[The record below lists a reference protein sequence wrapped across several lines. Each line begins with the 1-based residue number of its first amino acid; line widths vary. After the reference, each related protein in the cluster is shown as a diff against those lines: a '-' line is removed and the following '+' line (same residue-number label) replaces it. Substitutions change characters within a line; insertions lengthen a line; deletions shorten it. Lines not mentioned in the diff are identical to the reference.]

1 MSSHKTDQTI
11 SGNIDTLAQ
20 ACRLVFTQM
29 QLQIK
34 QDSGNKFVANEKIK
48 MLGFANP
55 AKITVLL
62 SASGDN
68 CIVKIECSNLGFGPV
83 QGRHVRGVAETFLSN
98 LRLNLGNR
106 SQSSVAEGSDI
117 ASQIQK
123 LAQLMQQGLLTEE
136 EFTTAKAKLL

>member
-1 MSSHKTDQTI
+1 MPT
-11 SGNIDTLAQ
+11 
-20 ACRLVFTQM
+20 M
-29 QLQIK
+29 
-34 QDSGNKFVANEKIK
+34 
-48 MLGFANP
+48 
-55 AKITVLL
+55 
-62 SASGDN
+62 
-68 CIVKIECSNLGFGPV
+68 

-123 LAQLMQQGLLTEE
+123 LAELMQQGLLTEE